1 MASAR
6 LLLPVQPT
14 LPSAKLEAAR
24 RVRRVLWLTLALNVL
39 VAASKIAYGHVSG
52 VLSIRADGFHS
63 LTDSVNN
70 LVGLLGVYFASRP
83 ADAGH
88 PYGHSK
94 FEVLA
99 AGIVGLSLLG
109 MAYDVL
115 TSAAGRLSGE
125 VESPRLDA
133 WAFVVLAVTLGVN
146 LLVARYEKVQ
156 AERLQSPFLAS
167 DAAHTSSDVLVTLGV
182 MVTVGLVHA
191 GFPQLDAVMALA
203 IAGFIAWTGI
213 QVLRQN
219 LRYLADAAAL
229 EPEAVQAIVLQVPG
243 LAGAHKIRTRGAPGD
258 IHVDLH
264 IQVARHL
271 NVVEAHRVTHWV
283 IDAIK
288 AQLPGVTD
296 VVVHTEPAAEGEPY
310 NPMPREGVVAEDPG
324 RLP

>member
-1 MASAR
+1 MAAGSRA
-6 LLLPVQPT
+6 QG
-14 LPSAKLEAAR
+14 
-24 RVRRVLWLTLALNVL
+24 VRRVLWLTLGLNLL
-39 VAASKIAYGHVSG
+39 VAGAKIAYGHSTG

-88 PYGHSK
+88 PYGHAK

-99 AGIVGLSLLG
+99 AGVVGLSLLG

-115 TSAAGRLSGE
+115 TSAASRLFGGAPP
-125 VESPRLDA
+125 PRLDA
-133 WAFVVLAVTLGVN
+133 LAFVVLALTLGIN
-146 LLVARYEKVQ
+146 LLVARYEKRQ
-156 AERLQSPFLAS
+156 AELLDSPFLAS

-182 MVTVGLVHA
+182 IVTVGLVNV
-191 GFPQLDAVMALA
+191 GFGELDAVMALG
-203 IAGFIAWTGI
+203 IAGFIAWAGV

-229 EPEAVQAIVLQVPG
+229 EPEAVHAVVLKV
-243 LAGAHKIRTRGAPGD
+243 AGVASAHKIRTRGAPGD

-264 IQVARHL
+264 VQVARHL
-271 NVVEAHRVTHWV
+271 DVVQAHRVTHWV

-288 AQLPGVTD
+288 QHLPGVTD
-296 VVVHTEPAAEGEPY
+296 VVVHTEPAAEGQSH
-310 NPMPREGVVAEDPG
+310 NP
-324 RLP
+324 LPDSQTR

>member
-1 MASAR
+1 MGEGRGGSGPDDGAQRRA
-6 LLLPVQPT
+6 T
-14 LPSAKLEAAR
+14 AR
-24 RVRRVLWLTLALNVL
+24 RISRVLWITLGLNVA
-39 VAASKIAYGHVSG
+39 VALSKIAYGHLAG

-70 LVGLLGVYFASRP
+70 LVGLLGVYFAARP

-88 PYGHSK
+88 PYGHAK

-99 AGIVGLSLLG
+99 AGVVGLSLLG

-115 TSAAGRLSGE
+115 TGAISRLLYGAA
-125 VESPRLDA
+125 PPHLDA
-133 WAFVVLAVTLGVN
+133 LAFVVLAVTLGVN
-146 LLVARYEKVQ
+146 LIVARYERVQ
-156 AERLQSPFLAS
+156 AERLGSPFLAS

-182 MVTVGLVHA
+182 IVTVGLVHA
-191 GFPQLDAVMALA
+191 GYAALDSVMALV
-203 IAGFIAWTGI
+203 IAGFIAWTGV

-229 EPEAVQAIVLQVPG
+229 EPEAVRRIAIAIAGV
-243 LAGAHKIRTRGAPGD
+243 AGAHKVRTRGSPGD

-271 NVVEAHRVTHWV
+271 DVVTAHRVTHWV

-288 AQLPGVTD
+288 QKLPGVTD
-296 VVVHTEPAAEGEPY
+296 VVVHTEPAAEGQPFNPLPSDGEP
-310 NPMPREGVVAEDPG
+310 PP
-324 RLP
+324 

>member
-1 MASAR
+1 VRKLHDSGGKTSSR
-6 LLLPVQPT
+6 
-14 LPSAKLEAAR
+14 LEAGR
-24 RVRRVLWLTLALNVL
+24 RVRRVLWLTLGLNLL
-39 VAASKIAYGHVSG
+39 VAASKIAYGHASG
-52 VLSIRADGFHS
+52 MLSIRADGFHS

-70 LVGLLGVYFASRP
+70 LVGLMGVYFASRP
-83 ADAGH
+83 ADEGH
-88 PYGHSK
+88 PYGHAK

-99 AGIVGLSLLG
+99 AGVVGLSLLG

-115 TSAAGRLSGE
+115 TSAAARLSGDA
-125 VESPRLDA
+125 PAPQLDA
-133 WAFVVLAVTLGVN
+133 LAFVVLSVTLGVN

-182 MVTVGLVHA
+182 IVTVGLVQV
-191 GFPQLDAVMALA
+191 GFPVLDSVMALF
-203 IAGFIAWTGI
+203 IAGFIAWTGV

-229 EPEAVQAIVLQVPG
+229 EPAAVREVIMQVPG
-243 LAGAHKIRTRGAPGD
+243 VAGAHKIRTRGAPGD

-271 NVVEAHRVTHWV
+271 DVVTAHRVTHWV

-288 AQLPGVTD
+288 GKLPGVTD
-296 VVVHTEPAAEGEPY
+296 VVVHTEPADEGQLY
-310 NPMPREGVVAEDPG
+310 NPLPG
-324 RLP
+324 DDEP